1 MHRSS
6 RLPPLSTA
14 SMVCTVFLNFMV
26 LGALPAPALGG
37 EAPRRAFDARD
48 PSSWRLSA
56 KLGKGGALRAAL
68 VKELGARP
76 EGPGE
81 KALSAEEAEALLDDP
96 RAELIYGEKTV
107 SIVAPSMVVR
117 QRQDHLDLLKAFLAP
132 ERIAAG
138 AAFARERSA
147 ALERAAA
154 KHGVDPEVVVS
165 ILMWE
170 SKLGAVTGEYLAF
183 NSFASQAFF
192 AEEANEVA
200 LGGKDKARELKLLDK
215 KRQPERVAAIRER
228 ARKNLLALLRTCKA
242 RGMDP
247 LAVKGS
253 WAGALGFPQF
263 MPASLRWAEDGDGD
277 GKIDLFTF
285 DDSIASI
292 ARYLGEH
299 GFAKSRE
306 AAVWSYN
313 HEEAYVK
320 GVLAY
325 AEALKQARAKGTPGA
340 ADAGAQLAPADGGA
354 PGDRP
359 ADAPRL
365 P

>member
-1 MHRSS
+1 MIGPR
-6 RLPPLSTA
+6 RLFFTI
-14 SMVCTVFLNFMV
+14 FKIFMICALAPAPV
-26 LGALPAPALGG
+26 RAEEAPLPAFA
-37 EAPRRAFDARD
+37 ARD
-48 PSSWRLSA
+48 PLTWRLSA
-56 KLGKGGALRAAL
+56 KLGKGSALRAAL

-81 KALSAEEAEALLDDP
+81 KALSAPEAEAILDDP
-96 RAELIYGEKTV
+96 RAERIYGEKTV
-107 SIVAPSMVVR
+107 SIVAPSMIVR
-117 QRQDHLDLLKAFLAP
+117 QRQDHLDLMKAFLVP

-138 AAFARERSA
+138 AAFAKERA
-147 ALERAAA
+147 ASLERAAA
-154 KHGVDPEVVVS
+154 KHRVDPEVVVA

-170 SKLGAVTGEYLAF
+170 SKLGAITGEYLAF
-183 NSFASQAFF
+183 NSFASQAYF
-192 AEEANEVA
+192 AEEANDVA
-200 LGGKDKARELKLLDK
+200 LSGKDKALEQKLLDK

-247 LAVKGS
+247 LGVRGS

-292 ARYLGEH
+292 ARYLDEH

-313 HEEAYVK
+313 HEDAYVK

-325 AEALKQARAKGTPGA
+325 ADALKQARAQAPPDS
-340 ADAGAQLAPADGGA
+340 ADAGATDSGDGGVF
-354 PGDRP
+354 GERP
-359 ADAPRL
+359 APPRS